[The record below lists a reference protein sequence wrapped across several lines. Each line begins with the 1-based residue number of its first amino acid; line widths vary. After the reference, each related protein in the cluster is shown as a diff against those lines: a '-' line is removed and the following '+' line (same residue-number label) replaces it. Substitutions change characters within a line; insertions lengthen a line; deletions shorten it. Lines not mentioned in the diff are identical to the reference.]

1 MSDRAVS
8 DVRLMAPFGLWW
20 WDAMP
25 QVVHGASKARETPCA
40 PVTPWG
46 TEAEL
51 AVMEWT
57 RTTAAVSLVDAIAR
71 SYRVQRRLSDA
82 LRPFARDV
90 RRAIRWRAFHTAR
103 TAFGGPWGGWRWWV
117 HPAVEAAM
125 VQEASEASVRVATTS
140 MRTDALR
147 RLLLGFDM
155 PARSAARVA
164 SAAHVAARWASASGL
179 TAPSGRGHLGALDG
193 TDPSRHRPRREGP

>member
-1 MSDRAVS
+1 MTDRAVS
-8 DVRLMAPFGLWW
+8 DVRPMAPFGLWW

-25 QVVHGASKARETPCA
+25 QVVYDASKARETPCA

-57 RTTAAVSLVDAIAR
+57 RTTAAASPMDAIAR
-71 SYRVQRRLSDA
+71 SCRVQRRLPDA
-82 LRPFARDV
+82 LRPSARDV

-103 TAFGGPWGGWRWWV
+103 TAFGGPWGGWRGWV
-117 HPAVEAAM
+117 HPAVEAAR
-125 VQEASEASVRVATTS
+125 VQVVSEASVRVATTS

-147 RLLLGFDM
+147 RLVLGFDT
-155 PARSAARVA
+155 PARPTARP
-164 SAAHVAARWASASGL
+164 AAHVASRWAW
-179 TAPSGRGHLGALDG
+179 P
-193 TDPSRHRPRREGP
+193 